1 MYSKDGGG
9 AMKRGYRLIDV
20 EEAVADMEL
29 AEIEDDIAET
39 EEDMQLI
46 ISGWFVYIESLNLT
60 LREGVV
66 CVWDEEEQIFMP
78 DFSVTVFYEGNMETE
93 DAAAANSRIED
104 SDLKQSGE
112 SMQSSLPSDYLYYEQ
127 DGFVISL
134 ANWLNGRM
142 SVGEIEQL
150 WCELVIPENIETM
163 NNDEKVED

>member
-1 MYSKDGGG
+1 
-9 AMKRGYRLIDV
+9 MKRGYRLIDV

-78 DFSVTVFYEGNMETE
+78 DFSVTVFYEGNM
-93 DAAAANSRIED
+93 
-104 SDLKQSGE
+104 
-112 SMQSSLPSDYLYYEQ
+112 QSS
-127 DGFVISL
+127 
-134 ANWLNGRM
+134 
-142 SVGEIEQL
+142 
-150 WCELVIPENIETM
+150 
-163 NNDEKVED
+163 

>member
-1 MYSKDGGG
+1 
-9 AMKRGYRLIDV
+9 MKRRYRLIDV

-39 EEDMQLI
+39 DKDMQLI
-46 ISGWFVYIESLNLT
+46 LSGWYVYIESLNLT
-60 LREGVV
+60 LREGVM
-66 CVWDEEEQIFMP
+66 CVWDEDEQIFMP
-78 DFSVTVFYEGNMETE
+78 DFLVTVFYEGNMQT
-93 DAAAANSRIED
+93 AF
-104 SDLKQSGE
+104 
-112 SMQSSLPSDYLYYEQ
+112 PSDYLYYEQ

>member
-1 MYSKDGGG
+1 MCAKDGDG
-9 AMKRGYRLIDV
+9 AMKKRYRLIDV

-29 AEIEDDIAET
+29 AEIEDDIVET
-39 EEDMQLI
+39 DEDMQLI

-78 DFSVTVFYEGNMETE
+78 DFSVTVFYEGN
-93 DAAAANSRIED
+93 
-104 SDLKQSGE
+104 
-112 SMQSSLPSDYLYYEQ
+112 MQSSLPSDYLYYEQ